1 MAVAPA
7 VIARSKIH
15 PGNDEELEPMS
26 VPRDGM
32 HSPRSLQRSAT
43 EVFNAR
49 DIDGDDMLSK
59 AEVREV
65 LPAMAVQAEPAKAR
79 SWQASTHAL
88 TRPTRDACT

>member
-1 MAVAPA
+1 MAAAAA
-7 VIARSKIH
+7 VVMARSKIH
-15 PGNDEELEPMS
+15 PDEELETIS
-26 VPRDGM
+26 VPREGM
-32 HSPRSLQRSAT
+32 RSQSSLQRSAT